1 MVVHELLRYTVDSVD
16 MLSDFYAPEQG
27 RDRPGV
33 LVFPGGAGLGD
44 HARSTALDL
53 AEEGYAALACDLH
66 GGGKRIDFRDLAD
79 SRPVVERLTSN
90 PDALLACALTAMKA
104 LAERPEVDRRRIGA
118 VGYCMGGLMALEL
131 ARSGTE
137 IAAVVGVH
145 SPVSDPRQSLRGL
158 DRAIGLDDPSSGVT
172 ADEDGHAN
180 HRITAKILILNGA
193 DDPTVPRSQYE
204 SFEREMRSGGVDWQ
218 LHLFGGTVHSFAFPD
233 AGELGDPDI
242 VRYDPRAA
250 ARAWK
255 MTCDFLGEVLGRPG
269 VVGTTV

>member
-1 MVVHELLRYTVDSVD
+1 MVVHELLRYSDDGTE
-16 MLSDFYAPEQG
+16 MLSDFYAPDQ
-27 RDRPGV
+27 RPDRPGV

-44 HARSTALDL
+44 HARSTAQDL
-53 AEEGYAALACDLH
+53 AELGYASLACDLH

-90 PDALLACALTAMKA
+90 PDALRTSSLTAMKA
-104 LAERPEVDRRRIGA
+104 LAERPEVDGRRIGA

-131 ARSGTE
+131 ARSGAE

-158 DRAIGLDDPSSGVT
+158 DAAIGVADSPLGVT
-172 ADEDGHAN
+172 ADEDSDGYC
-180 HRITAKILILNGA
+180 RIRAKMLILNGA

-204 SFEREMRSGGVDWQ
+204 SFEREMRAGGVDWQ

-233 AGELGDPDI
+233 AGELGNPDV
-242 VRYDPRAA
+242 VRYDARAA

-255 MTCDFLGEVLGRPG
+255 MTCDFLVEVLGQPG
-269 VVGTTV
+269 AAGTTI